1 MRLQISTE
9 VNMSEIKKNIGLP
22 RMHLEPGERRVFL
35 PDFVTSL
42 IDMDYKVTLE
52 HDYGSSLGLSDN
64 DYLTDADQIRFSNL
78 EEVYQQDYVLVL
90 RYPGEKM
97 VGKMKPDACLISM
110 HHYPTRPKRVGIL
123 ESLSLQAI
131 SLDTIKD
138 DDGRR
143 LVENLASVAWNG
155 LKISFDQLR
164 KVYPEP
170 GFEHPQRPPIRVTL
184 IGAGAVGQHVIQAAI
199 SYGDP
204 KLRQNLA
211 KLNVPGVMVNVID
224 YDLTNHAEVM
234 KDIFSKTDILVDA
247 TQRPDPSKPVVPNNW
262 LAWLPNHAV
271 ITDLA
276 VDPYKLDTHPPVV
289 RGIEGIPQGSL
300 DKYLFNP
307 DDPDWDLTVPKSIQ
321 SSQRRTVVSC
331 YSWPG
336 IFPQDCMEHY
346 GKQLKP
352 LMRRLINK
360 GYDGLSLSGDYLE
373 RALYRGTLKDWI
385 DNQPNHS

>member
-42 IDMDYKVTLE
+42 IDMDYIVTLE

-170 GFEHPQRPPIRVTL
+170 GFEHPQRPPIRVNL

-247 TQRPDPSKPVVPNNW
+247 TQRPDPSKPVMPNNW

>member
-1 MRLQISTE
+1 
-9 VNMSEIKKNIGLP
+9 MSEIKKNIGLP

-35 PDFVTSL
+35 PDFVASL
-42 IDMDYKVTLE
+42 IDMDYIVTLE

-110 HHYPTRPKRVGIL
+110 LHYPTRPKRVGIL

-234 KDIFSKTDILVDA
+234 KDIFSNTDILVDA

-352 LMRRLINK
+352 LMRRLINT